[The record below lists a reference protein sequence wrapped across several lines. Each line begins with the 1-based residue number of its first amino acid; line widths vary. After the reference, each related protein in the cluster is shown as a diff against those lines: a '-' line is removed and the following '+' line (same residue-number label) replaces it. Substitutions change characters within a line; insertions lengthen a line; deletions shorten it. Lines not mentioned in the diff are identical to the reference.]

1 MFYLRSVKL
10 EPQLDHM
17 SIFFVRKLGLIIALA
32 VAASIVGICVLI
44 SCKKKRSNALADTD
58 LDLSMSD

>member
-32 VAASIVGICVLI
+32 VAASIVGTCVLF
-44 SCKKKRSNALADTD
+44 SCKKKRGNALADTD
-58 LDLSMSD
+58 LDLSMSG

>member
-1 MFYLRSVKL
+1 
-10 EPQLDHM
+10 M

-32 VAASIVGICVLI
+32 VAASIVGTCVLI

>member
-1 MFYLRSVKL
+1 
-10 EPQLDHM
+10 M

-32 VAASIVGICVLI
+32 VAASIVGTCVLI
-44 SCKKKRSNALADTD
+44 SFKKKRSNALADTD